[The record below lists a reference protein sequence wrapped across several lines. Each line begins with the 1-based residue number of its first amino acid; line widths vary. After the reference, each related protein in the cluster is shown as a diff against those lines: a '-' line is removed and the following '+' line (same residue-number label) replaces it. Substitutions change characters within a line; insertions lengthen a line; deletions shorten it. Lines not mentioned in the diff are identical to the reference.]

1 MIVNTEILERS
12 RLSRKSFRKMKKF
25 QVSDLFSHS
34 LHFATDLIKSKSF
47 ALSGEAS
54 KPGSNGQAKLVTVQ
68 IKRVGGFKHRKAHA
82 AYFHH
87 SKAPTT
93 PPVLRA
99 ASGGARATWKALS
112 LPEEVGGISFA
123 AVSQYVRRQCAAT
136 RKCAC
141 GGEAGGSEALGVE
154 VPRTSGTEATPQVP
168 PASESPWGMAGG
180 RN

>member
-1 MIVNTEILERS
+1 MIVNTEILKRS

-34 LHFATDLIKSKSF
+34 LHFARDLIKSKSF

-93 PPVLRA
+93 RPALRA
-99 ASGGARATWKALS
+99 AAGGARATWKALS
-112 LPEEVGGISFA
+112 LPEEVGGTSRGISFA

-154 VPRTSGTEATPQVP
+154 VPRS
-168 PASESPWGMAGG
+168 
-180 RN
+180 